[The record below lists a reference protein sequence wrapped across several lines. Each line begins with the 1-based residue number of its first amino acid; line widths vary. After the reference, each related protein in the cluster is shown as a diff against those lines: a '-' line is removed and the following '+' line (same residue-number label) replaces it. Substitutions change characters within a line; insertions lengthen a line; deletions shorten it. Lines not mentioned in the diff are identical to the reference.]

1 MTEPSAKPHSPAS
14 SKPANFNVFV
24 DLADTAWRVAVPVLV
39 FVAPGILADRHFKT
53 APWLTLLALV
63 IGLVFAGLL
72 VKRQL
77 QRVSGR
83 LGQ

>member
-1 MTEPSAKPHSPAS
+1 MTERLAKHHSPAL

-39 FVAPGILADRHFKT
+39 FVTPGILADKHFKT

-72 VKRQL
+72 IKRQL
-77 QRVSGR
+77 QRINGR
-83 LGQ
+83 LGL